1 MSCRKVD
8 NRYKKQKIIDEAQKY
23 NDAIKALECSARKDT
38 LSDDMLY
45 QLKSRQ
51 MKMFLQKVKNELS
64 QETVMHLVIY
74 AFGDENSD
82 VRTTILNGLF
92 HTHKELLM
100 KCFVKNS

>member
-1 MSCRKVD
+1 
-8 NRYKKQKIIDEAQKY
+8 
-23 NDAIKALECSARKDT
+23 
-38 LSDDMLY
+38 
-45 QLKSRQ
+45 
-51 MKMFLQKVKNELS
+51 MFLQKVKNELS

>member
-1 MSCRKVD
+1 
-8 NRYKKQKIIDEAQKY
+8 
-23 NDAIKALECSARKDT
+23 
-38 LSDDMLY
+38 
-45 QLKSRQ
+45 

-100 KCFVKNS
+100 NCFMKNIVYISCSLFTETTKIIRSSSK